1 MRLCGDRIL
10 RQMSEAV
17 VSDVLKTVVNWEVSP
32 CLLTF
37 DGKLE
42 SIEYQYYFL
51 N

>member
-1 MRLCGDRIL
+1 
-10 RQMSEAV
+10 MSEAV
-17 VSDVLKTVVNWEVSP
+17 VNDVLKTVMNWEVRP

-42 SIEYQYYFL
+42 SIGYQYYFL